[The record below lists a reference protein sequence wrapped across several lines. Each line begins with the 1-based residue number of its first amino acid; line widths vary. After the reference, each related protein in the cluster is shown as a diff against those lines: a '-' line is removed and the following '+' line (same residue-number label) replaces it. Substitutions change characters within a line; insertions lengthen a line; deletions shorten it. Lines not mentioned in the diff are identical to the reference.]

1 MKAVLGVLLFNLV
14 FFVAQ
19 AQRVCGTTD
28 YTQRTIDTD
37 PSLKNSYRT
46 AEDQIDAVTKSNIS
60 VVARDVTADE
70 IIYIPVVI
78 HIVYKTADVNL
89 STSQVLSQLTVL
101 NNDYG
106 YLNADKINTP
116 AVFAKLAA
124 DTKIR
129 FCLAQ
134 VDPQGRR
141 TTGIIRKHTNT
152 DAFSAQ
158 DAVKYSSQG
167 GDDAWDSKRYLNI
180 WVCKMFGRTLGY
192 SSVPGGAAAVDG
204 VVIAYDVFGTEGNV
218 RSPFNKGRTATH
230 EIGHWLGLKHI
241 WGDAICGSD
250 DVDDTPTQQ
259 YYNYGSPSFPYVT
272 NCSPDANGAMFM
284 NFMDFTDDA
293 CMNIFTNGQK
303 LRMRALFA
311 TGNLRNSFLT
321 SFAYDST
328 LAQGGPLASP
338 DTAIVAAPIV
348 NAPVVV
354 KESFTVKTYPNPAQ
368 SLVNIECANG
378 TDAGTKIITIF
389 NLMGRKVFCGQMGKQ
404 KITVDISNFSKGM
417 YILQIEDGVNRLSKK
432 IIKE

>member
-1 MKAVLGVLLFNLV
+1 MKAVLGVLLFMQV
-14 FFVAQ
+14 IFVAQ
-19 AQRVCGTTD
+19 AQRVCATTD
-28 YTQRTIDTD
+28 YTQRTINTD
-37 PSLKNSYRT
+37 PSLINSYKR
-46 AEDQIDAVTKSNIS
+46 AEEQIDASLKNNIS
-60 VVARDVTADE
+60 LTARDLTADE

-78 HIVYKTADVNL
+78 HVVYKTADVNL
-89 STSQVLSQLTVL
+89 STAQILSQLTVL

-106 YLNADKINTP
+106 YLNADKVNTP

-141 TTGIIRKHTNT
+141 TTGIVRKYTNT

-158 DAVKYSSQG
+158 DAVKYSSKG

-192 SSVPGGAAAVDG
+192 SSVPGGAAEVDG

-259 YYNYGSPSFPYVT
+259 YYNYGCPSFPYVT

-303 LRMRALFA
+303 LRMRALFSKD
-311 TGNLRNSFLT
+311 GIRNSFLT
-321 SFAYDST
+321 SFACDST
-328 LAQGGPLASP
+328 LVQGGPLASEEP
-338 DTAIVAAPIV
+338 AVV
-348 NAPVVV
+348 VVPVVPPV
-354 KESFTVKTYPNPAQ
+354 TLKESFTVKVYPNPAQ
-368 SLVNIECANG
+368 SMVNIECANG
-378 TDAGTKIITIF
+378 TGAGVRIISIF
-389 NLMGRKVFCGQMGKQ
+389 NILGRKVFTGQMGKQ
-404 KITVDISNFSKGM
+404 KISVDISNFSKGM
-417 YILQIEDGVNRLSKK
+417 YILQVEDGTNRLSTK